1 MAKTSNYW
9 DKRAI
14 KRMTE
19 AEKHSEAYINRIK
32 KIYEQ
37 AYRNVNRE
45 INRVYWN
52 YSKDTGLDID
62 RLKELLTRSETEKL
76 WEQMKK
82 QGLDRFIK
90 NNYKSRISRLEQI
103 QAQIYAKAKLIYPK
117 EELEQTMCYK
127 GVVNNSYYKAVYDT
141 QMGTGYDFG
150 FNKIDKNLL
159 DTILNEKWSGKNY
172 SQRIWKNTDILA
184 ESVSQLVGG
193 ALLSGQSIQK
203 TSREIKERFRVSK
216 YYAER
221 LVRTE
226 TNHFNNEAD
235 ALAYEEMGVD
245 QYVFVATLDDRTS
258 PMCQSH
264 DNKKYKYKDREV
276 GVNYPPLHPNCRST
290 TRGYLGEEAEANLQ
304 RRARN
309 PKTGKT
315 ELIGNISYEEWAKN
329 NGLAPKMTVK
339 GDNNLKNMSENDK
352 LDTSKWVKRTD
363 KLRAN
368 PISIDNKQL
377 DTNTLNIT
385 FKSKLME
392 FYERN
397 RIEQNLNLAPIK
409 DLMDDPFN
417 TFDVDFGNMDN
428 KLANNWANQ
437 FENLSEEYYSTTT
450 KIKQD
455 KILVYDPIHNQ
466 QVYEPR
472 IANQTEI
479 YGNLRNSTIIIN
491 DNLTDYNKHINIIK
505 ANIDT
510 KHFVKIAEQ
519 DYDKYVATHEFAH
532 TLSDVRQKTYKDTV
546 TKDIKKIKKFND
558 EITSIYK
565 EYQDEI
571 LSIKV
576 ERQKLNNKFVMD
588 TLNFTEE
595 DEKRNKELKDKI
607 DNIFISSYADENED
621 EFMAEAFVDY
631 KLGTNKSSYSIRVG
645 NLIDKYFKRGG

>member
-1 MAKTSNYW
+1 
-9 DKRAI
+9 
-14 KRMTE
+14 MTE
-19 AEKHSEAYINRIK
+19 AEKHSEAYIYRIK

-52 YSKDTGLDID
+52 YYKDTGVDID
-62 RLKELLTRSETEKL
+62 KLKELLTRSETEKL

-117 EELEQTMCYK
+117 EELEQTMCYE
-127 GVVNNSYYKAVYDT
+127 GVINNSYYKAVYDT
-141 QMGTGYDFG
+141 QMGTGYDFA
-150 FNKIDKNLL
+150 FNKIDKNLVSS
-159 DTILNEKWSGKNY
+159 ILNEKWSGKNY

-203 TSREIKERFRVSK
+203 TTREIKERFRVSK

-309 PKTGKT
+309 PKTGRT

-339 GDNNLKNMSENDK
+339 GDNKEPNLKKDPKNGIIVVRRDMLNVFNYTDVDYDNMINDTK
-352 LDTSKWVKRTD
+352 NGNINAKTIWNNNQEGITIEKGTGNYCSGSRVVLSSPHNVDTINRNRFKTVFHETGHSLDYLVAEKVRNKGINVYSGDNGFYADKTYDDFHFSSIFTSKKYNQKVWVNGVEKTIGMRLDDMLTQEGTN
-363 KLRAN
+363 LV
-368 PISIDNKQL
+368 DNIFEELKNEAVKNGL
-377 DTNTLNIT
+377 K
-385 FKSKLME
+385 KS
-392 FYERN
+392 
-397 RIEQNLNLAPIK
+397 
-409 DLMDDPFN
+409 
-417 TFDVDFGNMDN
+417 
-428 KLANNWANQ
+428 
-437 FENLSEEYYSTTT
+437 
-450 KIKQD
+450 
-455 KILVYDPIHNQ
+455 
-466 QVYEPR
+466 
-472 IANQTEI
+472 
-479 YGNLRNSTIIIN
+479 
-491 DNLTDYNKHINIIK
+491 
-505 ANIDT
+505 
-510 KHFVKIAEQ
+510 
-519 DYDKYVATHEFAH
+519 
-532 TLSDVRQKTYKDTV
+532 
-546 TKDIKKIKKFND
+546 DIKKAKAYDKIREMIKEDSYGTQMYRDVSPIQDIMEGVTKGKVNSTWGHGASYWKDTRPSTEAFAHLYSAYIRNSEKEIEYIKKYFPKSI
-558 EITSIYK
+558 EIF
-565 EYQDEI
+565 EEM
-571 LSIKV
+571 LEEMIK
-576 ERQKLNNKFVMD
+576 
-588 TLNFTEE
+588 
-595 DEKRNKELKDKI
+595 
-607 DNIFISSYADENED
+607 Y
-621 EFMAEAFVDY
+621 
-631 KLGTNKSSYSIRVG
+631 
-645 NLIDKYFKRGG
+645 